1 MYLLCTAK
9 MFSISVNRVLV
20 CFFWFDDTI
29 LCIFSC
35 LRIFAVHRLP
45 KPVDFRKYLV
55 SLNFSTKGPY
65 IMACES

>member
-20 CFFWFDDTI
+20 WFFWFGDTI

-35 LRIFAVHRLP
+35 LHIFAVHRLP
-45 KPVDFRKYLV
+45 KPEDFRKNLV
-55 SLNFSTKGPY
+55 S
-65 IMACES
+65 